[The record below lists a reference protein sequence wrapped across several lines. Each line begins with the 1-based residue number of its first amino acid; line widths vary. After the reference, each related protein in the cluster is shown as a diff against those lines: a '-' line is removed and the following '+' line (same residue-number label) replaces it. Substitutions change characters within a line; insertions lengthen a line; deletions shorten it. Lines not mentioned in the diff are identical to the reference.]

1 MVWSNTYIANINK
14 LLKNIKSEILVNF
27 IQSDNKGIIVTTHN
41 ITTTS
46 DLNIIE
52 KYVKD
57 TNNVN
62 WSDIMSSRL
71 S

>member
-1 MVWSNTYIANINK
+1 MAWSNTYIANINK

-27 IQSDNKGIIVTTHN
+27 IQSDNKGIIVTTNN

-57 TNNVN
+57 LNNVD